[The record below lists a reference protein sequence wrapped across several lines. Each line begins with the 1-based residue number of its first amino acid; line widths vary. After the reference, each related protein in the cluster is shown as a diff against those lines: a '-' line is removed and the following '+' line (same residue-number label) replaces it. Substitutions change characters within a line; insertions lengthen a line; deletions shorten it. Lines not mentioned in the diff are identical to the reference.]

1 MDSPEFMRE
10 RPAMDPLTQ
19 VIGLLR
25 PNALL
30 WKQLV
35 ASGAWSVRF
44 PANDHVV
51 FCLIGSGSCVCQLA
65 DGQRRVLH
73 EGDFLLLAAPS
84 VWSLGSGDDVV
95 PVDLESA
102 HVDLSRPAT
111 LLAGGDDEPLT
122 EIFGGRFTF
131 GDENVALLNGLLPP
145 IVEVKGCQSEA
156 ARLRALLDLIGNEA
170 WSDRPGKTLVLERL
184 LEVLLIEV
192 IRQSAAHRPE
202 QHQGL
207 LAGLGDPQTASVLR
221 AMHADYQR
229 NWNVAE
235 LASVACMSRSAFAER
250 FNRVV
255 GMPPIDYLLQWRM
268 AMAKAA
274 LRTGRG
280 RLAEVAGRCGYQ
292 SVSAFSAAFRR
303 TVGHPPS
310 YYFAERG
317 TEHWRQ
323 PSH

>member
-1 MDSPEFMRE
+1 
-10 RPAMDPLTQ
+10 MDPLTQ

-25 PNALL
+25 PNTLL
-30 WKQLV
+30 WKQLA
-35 ASGAWSVRF
+35 ASGAWGVRF
-44 PANDHVV
+44 PANDDVV
-51 FCLIGSGSCVCQLA
+51 FCIIGSGSCVCQLA
-65 DGQRRVLH
+65 GEQRRVLR
-73 EGDFLLLAAPS
+73 EGDFLLLAAPP
-84 VWSLGSGDDVV
+84 VWGLGSGDDVV
-95 PVDLESA
+95 PVDLETA

-111 LLAGGDDEPLT
+111 LLFGGDDAPRT

-131 GDENVALLNGLLPP
+131 GDENVSLLNGLLPP
-145 IVEVKGCQSEA
+145 AIEVRGGHSEA
-156 ARLRALLDLIGNEA
+156 ARLRSILDLIGSEA
-170 WSDRPGKTLVLERL
+170 WSDRPGRTLVLERL
-184 LEVLLIEV
+184 LEVMLIEV
-192 IRQSAAHRPE
+192 MRQTAVHRPE
-202 QHQGL
+202 QHRGL

-255 GMPPIDYLLQWRM
+255 GTPPIDYLLQWRM

-310 YYFAERG
+310 HYFAERG
-317 TEHWRQ
+317 TEHRRQ
-323 PSH
+323 PSREHV